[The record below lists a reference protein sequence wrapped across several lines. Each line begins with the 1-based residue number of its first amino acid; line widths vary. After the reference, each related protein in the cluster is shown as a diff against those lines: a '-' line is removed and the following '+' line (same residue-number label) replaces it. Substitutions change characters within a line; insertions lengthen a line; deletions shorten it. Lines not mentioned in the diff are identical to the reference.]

1 MKTLRKL
8 IPLLLTAG
16 TVTGC
21 SSYSSKPGKLE
32 HLVGTYELITYKM
45 KKDDSN
51 PDEEPYDHKAE
62 IGCEAYLSIDKDGY
76 GFYGYKDKETAPRV
90 DSMFSTFVYDD
101 DKPNLIKAL
110 DMTDGKTQKY
120 ANEQKVGCLDE
131 SRMGFRDELF
141 KKTLNYTL
149 HSGHMMFQPEKKIKY
164 QYVVYKRV
172 SKEASL
178 SMVNSLLGTN
188 VTFSKP
194 HEMKRCNGFY
204 TYSCSYKD
212 GMGYEP
218 TGAYDY
224 AILDMDSY
232 SNGKLSLHYALKEDH
247 VRHDVQVD
255 SAILEKGKSFTAT
268 IFGRTFTCDGTYN
281 NLGMWLNGNSAQ
293 YESEELLSAESFS
306 PYFGSSTTLDE
317 LIAELTAV
325 EEQA

>member
-32 HLVGTYELITYKM
+32 HLVGTYELVTYKM

-62 IGCEAYLSIDKDGY
+62 IGCQAYLSIDKDGY
-76 GFYGYKDKETAPRV
+76 GFYGYKDNETAARV
-90 DSMFSTFVYDD
+90 DSIFSTFVYDD

-110 DMTDGKTQKY
+110 DMTDGMTQKY

-172 SKEASL
+172 SEDASL
-178 SMVNSLLGTN
+178 AKVNSLLGTN
-188 VTFSKP
+188 VTFTKP
-194 HEMKRCNGFY
+194 YEMKRCKGFY
-204 TYSCSYKD
+204 TYSCNYKD

-224 AILDMDSY
+224 AILDMESY
-232 SNGKLSLHYALKEDH
+232 SNGQVDLHYALKSDH
-247 VRHDVQVD
+247 VRHDTKVGV
-255 SAILEKGKSFTAT
+255 SILEKGKSFTMN
-268 IFGRTFTCDGTYN
+268 IFGRTFTCSGDYK
-281 NLGMWLNGNSAQ
+281 NLGLSLSGNYEQ
-293 YESEELLSAESFS
+293 YEQEELLSYESFNQ
-306 PYFGSSTTLDE
+306 YFGEATTLDA
-317 LIAELTAV
+317 LIAELTASQ
-325 EEQA
+325 E